1 MHRKDEEHSGMEA
14 IVHDHGIIKILKRNL
29 QHSGSLSIRK
39 GLELTIYHPNSTVLL
54 GLAINSLTV
63 HRGDSIY
70 KDFLRQQGKSNSFVG
85 MN

>member
-14 IVHDHGIIKILKRNL
+14 IVHEHGIIKFLRRNL

-54 GLAINSLTV
+54 GLAINSLTLSTEGIQYTKISLDNREKATV
-63 HRGDSIY
+63 
-70 KDFLRQQGKSNSFVG
+70 L
-85 MN
+85 

>member
-14 IVHDHGIIKILKRNL
+14 IVHEHGIIKLLKRNL

-54 GLAINSLTV
+54 GLAINSLTLSTEGIQYTKISLDNREKATV
-63 HRGDSIY
+63 
-70 KDFLRQQGKSNSFVG
+70 L
-85 MN
+85 

>member
-14 IVHDHGIIKILKRNL
+14 IVHEHCIIKLLKRNL

-54 GLAINSLTV
+54 GLAINSLTLSTEGIQYIKISLDNGEKATV
-63 HRGDSIY
+63 
-70 KDFLRQQGKSNSFVG
+70 L
-85 MN
+85 